1 VFTANVFALMGLR
14 QLYFLIGGMLKR
26 LVYLSVGLSIILGF
40 IGIKLILHALHS
52 YHLADW
58 APFDGE
64 IPIWLSLTVIIVTLT
79 ITTVASLIKSRYD
92 QDRLATGNSEANGSG
107 SDPGVVRGRD
117 GLDGLGD

>member
-1 VFTANVFALMGLR
+1 M
-14 QLYFLIGGMLKR
+14 IGGLLKK

-40 IGIKLILHALHS
+40 IGVKLILHALHS

-79 ITTVASLIKSRYD
+79 ITTVASLVKSKYD
-92 QDRLATGNSEANGSG
+92 EDQLRRALRSPVKVRLQLWFPAHRWPARSPEQPALPHPCSE
-107 SDPGVVRGRD
+107 RH
-117 GLDGLGD
+117 